1 MGWLALLPGID
12 NFDGRQNMR
21 ENTFHLVSLGC
32 SKNTVDSESMG
43 QLLTESGYSPVTD
56 PSKASVLIVNTCG
69 FIGPAKEESLQVL
82 GEMAAQKGDDQYLIA
97 AGCLTQR
104 YGIEVA
110 QQVPGID
117 GIIGTRRWMDIID
130 VVKQLRQSR
139 HPEPVY
145 QLPDT
150 PQTVMDERGV
160 LRVAVQGAS
169 AYLKVADGCRRPC
182 AFCAIPLIKGTAVS
196 RPIEAVL
203 GEARILQDLGV
214 QELILIA
221 QDTTDYGHDLGIK
234 NGLAELLE
242 RMVADLQKQ
251 LVSNGADLAGIK
263 WIRIMYAYP
272 GYVTDR
278 LIDVM
283 AAHQQIVPYLDIPLQ
298 HADPRVLRN
307 MRRPANIEWVHNT
320 IDKMRSK
327 MKDLA
332 LRTTFIV
339 GYPGETEQEFQ
350 VLLDFIEEIRFDRV
364 GAFQFSFEP
373 GTTSEALG
381 DPVPAEVKQERWERL
396 MALQQGISLEKNQA
410 LLGKTVEVLIEGN
423 GDGLSMGRTY
433 RDAPEIDGLTILEGE
448 YPIGEMIPVRIT
460 DAMVYDLSGVPVSD
474 LPDLTVLQG

>member
-1 MGWLALLPGID
+1 M
-12 NFDGRQNMR
+12 
-21 ENTFHLVSLGC
+21 
-32 SKNTVDSESMG
+32 
-43 QLLTESGYSPVTD
+43 ESGYSPVTD

-410 LLGKTVEVLIEGN
+410 LVGKTVEVLIEGN